1 MALSLGDNGGRQRAH
16 GALAEINI
24 TPLVDVMMVLL
35 VIFMITAPVIE
46 SGIDVSVPHTRN
58 TQVLTQERTVV
69 TVDRAGNVYEGDRL
83 VNIHNLAATLRR
95 TMPDP
100 SRQEVYVRADE
111 RLPWGQLAQVMDAI
125 KAGGL
130 QKVSLVTQPYDK

>member
-1 MALSLGDNGGRQRAH
+1 MSWKRPEVAVTND
-16 GALAEINI
+16 INV
-24 TPLVDVMMVLL
+24 TPLVDVMLVLL
-35 VIFMITAPVIE
+35 VIFMITAPVIQ

-58 TQVLTQERTVV
+58 VQTLTQERVVV
-69 TVDRAGNVYEGDRL
+69 TVDRSGNVYEGDQL
-83 VNIHNLAATLRR
+83 VNIHNLSATLRLKL
-95 TMPDP
+95 PDP

-125 KAGGL
+125 KQGGL